1 MKRLFMK
8 IEPEDF
14 ALLVRTALED
24 QTVTH
29 MRPVIEKELLH
40 YDILFCLD
48 QSGLLDDLVFQGGT
62 ALRLCY
68 GGSRFSEDLDF
79 AGGSDFC
86 QAQLDALEN
95 TIKTFIGK
103 RYDLTVNI
111 KGPKP
116 ISGNAPAMGEEPPRT
131 QVAKWTISIITAPA
145 RKDLPQQR
153 IKIEVAAIPAYTK
166 TPQTLISNYK
176 FLPDGYNDT
185 LIYTETL
192 DEKMA
197 DKMIALPATVKDIR
211 YRDLWDLTWLSQQGA
226 KLDTTLIRRKARDY
240 GIVDYTELLKNRT
253 ETLPEIVSSGAFR
266 DEMRRFLPTD
276 VFDRTLGQ
284 SKFSAYLE
292 ATLTKLLDTTY
303 KEFTG
308 SENDLEDFKM

>member
-1 MKRLFMK
+1 MKRLYMK

-14 ALLVRTALED
+14 ALLVQTALED

-48 QSGLLDDLVFQGGT
+48 QNGLLDDLVFQGGT

-79 AGGSDFC
+79 AGGPDFC

-103 RYDLTVNI
+103 RYDLAVNI

-116 ISGNAPAMGEEPPRT
+116 ITGDTSEIGEKTTKT

-166 TPQTLISNYK
+166 KPQALISNYK

-192 DEKMA
+192 DEIMA
-197 DKMIALPATVKDIR
+197 DKLIALPATVKYIR
-211 YRDLWDLTWLSQQGA
+211 YRDLWDLTWITQQGA
-226 KLDTTLIRRKARDY
+226 SLDTTLVQRKARDY
-240 GIVDYTELLKNRT
+240 GLGDYAELLKNRI
-253 ETLPEIVSSGAFR
+253 ETLPEIVSSIAFR
-266 DEMRRFLPTD
+266 DEMRRFLPAD
-276 VFDRTLGQ
+276 IFERTLGQ
-284 SKFSAYLE
+284 SKFCAYLE
-292 ATLTKLLDTTY
+292 ATLNKLLCTTY
-303 KEFTG
+303 KELTQG
-308 SENDLEDFKM
+308 GEDSTDFKM